1 VDNYF
6 TDNED
11 LQFYLND
18 PRLEYIFELREKGYT
33 ENHEYPF
40 APENFEDALDNCLRV
55 LSLVGQLSAEI
66 LAPAATDIDRHGCT
80 LENNKVSYAPGT
92 KDTLKRFAQAEL
104 FGFTLP
110 RKYGGLNFPL
120 TIYMM
125 AVEIVSRAEASFMN
139 LYGLQEIAETIYEF
153 ASSELKAQYLPKMA
167 SGRFSGAMVLTEPEA
182 GSDLQAIKLR
192 ATYDE
197 KEECWRLNGVK
208 HFISNGC
215 GDILLVFAR
224 SEENTHGGRGL
235 SLFLYEKDENLVV
248 RRLED
253 KLGIHGS
260 PTCELEFKNCRAHL
274 IGKRKRGLTQY
285 FVPLMNGARIG
296 VGAQSIGIAQEA
308 FTLALNYANQRKQ
321 FGKSIIEF
329 PPVLEMLTDMRV
341 RIEAARSLLYESS
354 IIVDLQHA
362 YARYGANDKETAVKI
377 KELSRLAGLLTPMAK
392 YYASE
397 MCNKVTYDAIQIFGG
412 AGYTKDYDVERLYR
426 DARITT
432 IYEGTSQLQI
442 IAAIGGLTSGL
453 FFKLLSEKLSIRFPE
468 KFRPMIKKIKMCE
481 NSLKKAVYYVKDHD
495 NHIYMEY
502 HARGLVDMAVEI
514 LMAVLLLKN
523 SRESD
528 RKFNLAE
535 KFVNDTFHRVQM
547 LAGRI
552 IFSDEN
558 IVDRHRHL
566 LEETFTSTRIDA
578 SAVKALSD
586 II

>member
-1 VDNYF
+1 VENYF

-11 LQFYLND
+11 IQFYLND
-18 PRLEYIFELREKGYT
+18 ARLKDIFELREKGYT
-33 ENHEYPF
+33 ENHTYPF
-40 APENFEDALDNCLRV
+40 APEDFEDALDNCQHV
-55 LSLVGQLSAEI
+55 LSLVGQLSSEI
-66 LAPAATDIDRHGCT
+66 LAPAATDTDRRGCT
-80 LENNKVSYAPGT
+80 LENNIVSYAPGT
-92 KDTLKRFAQAEL
+92 QEALKRFAQADL

-125 AVEIVSRAEASFMN
+125 AVEMVSRADASFMN
-139 LYGLQEIAETIYEF
+139 LYGLQEIAETINEF
-153 ASSELKAQYLPKMA
+153 ASPELKEQYLPKMA
-167 SGRFSGAMVLTEPEA
+167 SGQFSGAMVLTEPEA
-182 GSDLQAIKLR
+182 GSDLQAISLR

-197 KEECWRLNGVK
+197 NKECWFLNGVK

-224 SEENTHGGRGL
+224 SEENIPGGRGL

-260 PTCELEFKNCRAHL
+260 PTCELQFKNCRAHL
-274 IGKRKRGLTQY
+274 IGKRKRGLTSY

-308 FTLALNYANQRKQ
+308 YLSALKYAKQRKQ

-329 PPVLEMLTDMRV
+329 PPVLEMLTNMRV
-341 RIEAARSLLYESS
+341 QIEAARSLLYESS

-362 YARYGANDKETAVKI
+362 YAHYGANDQKTIAKT
-377 KELSRLAGLLTPMAK
+377 KDLARLAGLLTPMAK

-412 AGYTKDYDVERLYR
+412 AGYMRDFEVERLYR

-442 IAAIGGLTSGL
+442 VAAIGGITSGL
-453 FFKLLSEKLSIRFPE
+453 FFTLLSKKMNIRFSESFSPCIEKINECEKL
-468 KFRPMIKKIKMCE
+468 
-481 NSLKKAVYYVKDHD
+481 LKKAVDHVKARND
-495 NHIYMEY
+495 HIYTEY

-514 LMAVLLLKN
+514 LIAVLLLKN
-523 SRESD
+523 SREFD
-528 RKFNLAE
+528 HKFNLAK
-535 KFVNDTFHRVQM
+535 KFVTDTFHRVQM
-547 LAGRI
+547 LSGKI
-552 IFSDEN
+552 IYSDEN
-558 IVDRHRHL
+558 IVDNDRHL
-566 LEETFTSTRIDA
+566 LD
-578 SAVKALSD
+578 
-586 II
+586 

>member
-1 VDNYF
+1 VENYF

-11 LQFYLND
+11 IQFYLND
-18 PRLEYIFELREKGYT
+18 ARLKDIFELREKGYT
-33 ENHEYPF
+33 ENHTYPF
-40 APENFEDALDNCLRV
+40 APEDFEDALDNCQHV
-55 LSLVGQLSAEI
+55 LSLVGQLSSEI
-66 LAPAATDIDRHGCT
+66 LAPAATDTDRRGCT
-80 LENNKVSYAPGT
+80 LENNIVSYAPGT
-92 KDTLKRFAQAEL
+92 QEALKRFAQADL

-125 AVEIVSRAEASFMN
+125 AVEMVSRADASFMN
-139 LYGLQEIAETIYEF
+139 LYGLQEIAETINEF
-153 ASSELKAQYLPKMA
+153 ASPELKEQYLPKMA
-167 SGRFSGAMVLTEPEA
+167 SGQFSGAMVLTEPEA
-182 GSDLQAIKLR
+182 GSDLQAISLR

-197 KEECWRLNGVK
+197 NKECWFLNGVK

-224 SEENTHGGRGL
+224 SEENIPGGRGL

-260 PTCELEFKNCRAHL
+260 PTCELQFKNCRAHL
-274 IGKRKRGLTQY
+274 IGKRKRGLTSY

-308 FTLALNYANQRKQ
+308 YLSALKYAKQRKQ

-329 PPVLEMLTDMRV
+329 PPVLEMLTNMRV
-341 RIEAARSLLYESS
+341 QIEAARSLLYESS

-362 YARYGANDKETAVKI
+362 YAHYGANDQKTIAKT
-377 KELSRLAGLLTPMAK
+377 KDLARLAGLLTPMAK

-412 AGYTKDYDVERLYR
+412 AGYMRDFEVERLYR

-442 IAAIGGLTSGL
+442 VAAIGGITSGL
-453 FFKLLSEKLSIRFPE
+453 FFTLLSKKMNIRFSESFSPCIEKINECEKL
-468 KFRPMIKKIKMCE
+468 
-481 NSLKKAVYYVKDHD
+481 LKKAVGHVKARND
-495 NHIYMEY
+495 HIYTEY

-514 LMAVLLLKN
+514 LIAVLLLKN
-523 SRESD
+523 SREFD
-528 RKFNLAE
+528 HKFNLAK
-535 KFVNDTFHRVQM
+535 KFVTDTFHRVQM
-547 LAGRI
+547 LSGKI
-552 IFSDEN
+552 IYSDEN
-558 IVDRHRHL
+558 IVDNDRHL
-566 LEETFTSTRIDA
+566 LD
-578 SAVKALSD
+578 
-586 II
+586 